1 MKRIAF
7 ATAILA
13 AILAQGARAGA
24 PDILSRLMKEP
35 VTLFDWGMA
44 RLETDIAYAAAQTLP
59 KRVGGADITTGS
71 IYDWR
76 TRLVTIYASVP
87 LPRAQRTQQDC
98 VGAFR
103 DIVDALTAAAPAG
116 SNAEGW
122 YLYNAFKP
130 KAHWWGNRFEDIG
143 AKLLKVVQLEI
154 SFLPETYDA
163 LSGDT
168 RRVRCVGRLDAEPYE
183 IATEVTS

>member
-1 MKRIAF
+1 MRRVVF
-7 ATAILA
+7 AIVAVVLA
-13 AILAQGARAGA
+13 HGARAES
-24 PDILSRLMKEP
+24 PDILNRLMTEP

-44 RLETDIAYAAAQTLP
+44 RLEHDIAVAAARTLP
-59 KRVGGADITTGS
+59 KRIGRAETTTGS

-76 TRLVTIYASVP
+76 TRLITVYASVE
-87 LPRAQRTQQDC
+87 LPREKRTQEDC
-98 VGAFR
+98 VAVFR
-103 DIVDALTAAAPAG
+103 DIVTALTAAAPTG
-116 SNAEGW
+116 PNPEGW
-122 YLYNAFKP
+122 YLFNAFKP

-143 AKLLKVVQLEI
+143 AKLLAIVQLEV